1 MAYEELSK
9 NIIKNVGGKDNVAS
23 VVHCT
28 TRLRFKLKDEK
39 KADDS
44 AMKATDGVI
53 SVVKSGGQYQVV
65 IGNNVADVYDTLIK
79 VGGFSDGGSVPDD
92 YVDKSNMSILD
103 KFIDLVSSI
112 FSPILGPL
120 SAAGMIKGFNAMF
133 VAFGWLK
140 ATDGTYIILNAIGDG
155 LFYFLP
161 VILGISAAK
170 KFKVDII
177 LGSAIGAALVY
188 PTIVS
193 LNSSKNVLFT
203 LFKGTFFQS
212 QIHTTFLKIP
222 VIMMN
227 YTSSVIPIIAA
238 MWFASKVQKVA
249 RRVIPDVVKTFLV
262 PFVVLLIT
270 VPITFLVIGPLST
283 WLGSLISAICVGI
296 YNLSPILAGLVLG
309 GFWQV
314 LVMFGLHWA
323 LVAIG
328 MSNIATQGFDIILP
342 LMIGTTFAQT
352 GVVIAMFLQTKNE
365 KTKGLTIPA
374 IISGIFGVT
383 EPAIYGLTLPRKKP
397 FILSCIG
404 GAVGGGIVGL
414 FKSKIWMMGGMG
426 IFNIPAF
433 IGKNGLDMP
442 FYGMLIAIVVSLI
455 LGFLLQIIFGKK
467 SVDEPLDAEAVET
480 AGATSTQADSMSHNN
495 ATVVEPEINYNQST
509 KLASPLTGT
518 IVPLADIKDEV
529 FSSGAMG
536 QGVAIE
542 PSVGEVVAPADA
554 TVQMVF
560 PTGHAVG
567 LTTDDG
573 AEILIHIGMDTVQL
587 DGKGFETLVKK
598 GDHVT
603 AGQLLVKFDIDTIK
617 DAKLE
622 VTTPI
627 IITNTKNYHEVKTV
641 ATGKI
646 NQKDELLEL
655 K

>member
-65 IGNNVADVYDTLIK
+65 IGNNVADVYDTLIT

-480 AGATSTQADSMSHNN
+480 AGATSTQADSMSHSN
-495 ATVVEPEINYNQST
+495 ATVVEPEISYNQAT